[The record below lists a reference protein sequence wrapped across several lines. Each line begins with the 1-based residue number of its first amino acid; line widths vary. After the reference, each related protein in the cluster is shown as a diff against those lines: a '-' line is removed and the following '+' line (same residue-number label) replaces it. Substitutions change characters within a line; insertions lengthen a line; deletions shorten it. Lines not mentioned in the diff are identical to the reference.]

1 MKNIIAL
8 ATVSILSSASTL
20 GVYKYYLETP
30 VSPVRDV
37 IIKEQS
43 YGRQVVLPH
52 TNQSPNFY
60 PNITNV
66 TSFTDAAN
74 MVTPAVVHIKSGSG
88 DKYERIFGGESSGSG
103 VIISEE
109 GYIVTNNHVIS
120 GAKELTVILNNK
132 KSYSAK
138 IIGTDKTTDIA
149 LIKLD
154 KEELGTDKLVTL
166 DFGDSESVDVGEWV
180 LAVGNPF
187 NLTSTVTAGIVSAK
201 GRNIDILEGTYS
213 IESFIQTD
221 AVVNPGN
228 SGGAL
233 VNTDGQL
240 IGINTAIVTRSGR
253 YEGYSF
259 AVPSNLVKKVVK
271 DLLEFGEVQRGFLG
285 VTIRDIT
292 EDIADENGLESMN
305 GVYIQG
311 VGEESAAK
319 DAGLESGDVI
329 VKVNGKAVSS
339 SPELQE
345 QVGLFRPGEKVAIVF
360 LRKGDLKT
368 TDVMLKNESNTTDLG
383 IKRADKKKG
392 MTKETMLADLGIEAS
407 PLSKKLT
414 EKFSKSGVVISSIKR
429 NSIIADTN
437 MEEDFI
443 VTSVNEIKVTT
454 VAELIDAIDQA
465 EGDVVLDGFYEKYPG
480 EYSYVFEKE

>member
-8 ATVSILSSASTL
+8 TAVSILSSASTI
-20 GVYKYYLETP
+20 GIYKHYLETP

-37 IIKEQS
+37 IIREQS
-43 YGRQVVLPH
+43 YGKQIGYPT

-60 PNITNV
+60 PDITNV
-66 TSFTDAAN
+66 SSFKDAADL
-74 MVTPAVVHIKSGSG
+74 VTPAVVHIKSGSG

-103 VIISEE
+103 VIISED

-120 GAKELTVILNNK
+120 GARELTVILNNK
-132 KSYSAK
+132 RTYSAQ

-149 LIKLD
+149 VIKIDKDELGDDKLD
-154 KEELGTDKLVTL
+154 VL
-166 DFGDSESVDVGEWV
+166 DFGDSDIVSVGEWV

-221 AVVNPGN
+221 AAVNPGN

-233 VNTDGQL
+233 VNTEGQL
-240 IGINTAIVTRSGR
+240 VGINTAIVTRSGR

-259 AVPSNLVKKVVK
+259 AVPANLVKKVVK
-271 DLLEFGEVQRGFLG
+271 DLLEYGEVQRGFLG
-285 VTIRDIT
+285 VTIRDVT
-292 EDIADENGLESMN
+292 ADIADENDLESLN

-311 VGEESAAK
+311 VGDESAA
-319 DAGLESGDVI
+319 DEAGLQEGDVI
-329 VKVNGKAVSS
+329 VKVNGRDVSS

-345 QVGLFRPGEKVAIVF
+345 QVGLFRPGEQVAIVF
-360 LRKGDLKT
+360 LREGKLKT
-368 TDVMLKNESNTTDLG
+368 TDVTLKNDNNTTELG
-383 IKRADKKKG
+383 KKRSEKRMESKA
-392 MTKETMLADLGIEAS
+392 TLLADLGIDVNAI
-407 PLSKKLT
+407 
-414 EKFSKSGVVISSIKR
+414 KSRDNKRGKPGVQITKIET

-437 MEEDFI
+437 METNFI
-443 VTSVNEIKVTT
+443 VTAVDNIKVET
-454 VAELIDAIDQA
+454 VQELIDAIVA
-465 EGDVVLDGFYEKYPG
+465 GEGEVVLDGFYEEYEG
-480 EYSYVFEKE
+480 DYSYVFEKK